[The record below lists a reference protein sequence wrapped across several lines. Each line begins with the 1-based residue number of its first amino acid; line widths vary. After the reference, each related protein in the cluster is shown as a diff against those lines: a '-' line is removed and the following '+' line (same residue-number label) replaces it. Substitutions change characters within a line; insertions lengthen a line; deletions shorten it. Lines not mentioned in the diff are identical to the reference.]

1 MCLIQVL
8 KQVSFHTVKLFACAV
23 FTIYGNYFLD
33 MNKMQSMHTGNFLQY
48 IERVLFFFHF
58 HFVKMH
64 KWSFCLCKIMPLFD
78 FSSTIDKQLIQY
90 TAFPLL
96 ALFDGNSSTTTEGT
110 QEITS
115 SVDKSIEVDELLES
129 SLDPQPTQSKL
140 VRLEPLTEA
149 EASEATLFYLCEL
162 APVPM
167 DTDMPLL
174 NN

>member
-1 MCLIQVL
+1 MTLQFTCI
-8 KQVSFHTVKLFACAV
+8 SFWHSNSLALFLV
-23 FTIYGNYFLD
+23 
-33 MNKMQSMHTGNFLQY
+33 
-48 IERVLFFFHF
+48 
-58 HFVKMH
+58 
-64 KWSFCLCKIMPLFD
+64 
-78 FSSTIDKQLIQY
+78 DKQLIQY

-96 ALFDGNSSTTTEGT
+96 AFLDGNSNSAAESTNSAAVE
-110 QEITS
+110 
-115 SVDKSIEVDELLES
+115 KPLEVDELLES

-174 NN
+174 NNMVDN